1 MLTILEER
9 FAFRLTK
16 LVMLGKLKHNLMVM
30 FRGSGE
36 VSRANP
42 QGGAS
47 AIPDADHL
55 GMVDS
60 HKLTISSVQ
69 QLHAASREESD
80 VRLGSLK
87 LPKHLLGAV
96 GLRSSIEVR

>member
-30 FRGSGE
+30 FRGSCE

-55 GMVDS
+55 GMMDS
-60 HKLTISSVQ
+60 HELT
-69 QLHAASREESD
+69 
-80 VRLGSLK
+80 
-87 LPKHLLGAV
+87 V
-96 GLRSSIEVR
+96 GPI